1 MKTLA
6 LRGRVV
12 TEREVWDRGTVL
24 VEGKTIAAVSRDRLG
39 ADETLDVDD
48 CFLAPGFVDLQVN
61 GSFGVDV
68 IKHPGSLDRLS
79 EKLLST
85 GTTSYLPTVISLP
98 LESYP
103 ALLPRISP
111 GAKAGAEPLG
121 LHLEGPFINPAKRGA
136 HPEVNVS
143 HPDAGAL
150 RAMLDLTLVRMVTL
164 APEMPGAGDLVPV
177 ASERGAVVSLGHSDA
192 TFEEALAALDS
203 GVRSVTHLFNAM
215 SPMHHRDPGVPGA
228 ALIHREAVCGIIAD
242 GRHVH
247 PGMVRLAYEKLGAD
261 RLFLV
266 TDAMSA
272 AGMDAGDY
280 SLGDHRVRMGDGVP
294 RLEDGTIAGSVLL
307 MDEALRNVLAF
318 TGCSL
323 PEAVRMAATTP
334 ANLLGED
341 LKGRLAPGSDAD
353 VVVLSPDLNV
363 EMAWSRGKL
372 EYDRRRH
379 GSGGAAGARGE

>member
-12 TEREVWDRGTVL
+12 TEQWVWDRGTVL
-24 VEGKTIAAVSRDRLG
+24 MAGKTIAAVSRDRLD
-39 ADETLDVDD
+39 ADEVLDLDD

-61 GSFGVDV
+61 GAFGVDV
-68 IKHPGSLDRLS
+68 VTHPGSLDRLPA
-79 EKLLST
+79 KLLST

-136 HPEVNVS
+136 HPEENVS

-150 RAMLDLTLVRMVTL
+150 RAMLDLTRVRMVTL
-164 APEMPGAGDLVPV
+164 APEMPEARELVN
-177 ASERGAVVSLGHSDA
+177 AAAERGAVVSLGHSAA

-203 GVRSVTHLFNAM
+203 GIRSVTHLFNAM

-228 ALIHREAVCGIIAD
+228 ALVHPEAVCGIIAD

-261 RLFLV
+261 RLYLV

-272 AGMDAGDY
+272 AGMDTGDFAL
-280 SLGDHRVRMGDGVP
+280 SDHRVRMSDGIP

-341 LKGRLAPGSDAD
+341 PKGRLAPGCDAD

-363 EMAWSRGKL
+363 EMAWARGEL
-372 EYDRRRH
+372 GYDRRRH
-379 GSGGAAGARGE
+379 GSGGAVGTKGE